1 MVSAVENRKKKKK
14 FSIHLAERSSPRKRS
29 PLITNDKSPNHRGTT
44 HEVDPTNYIPH
55 STTQQKKKKTGRD
68 RIRTTGFHKWIP
80 RANKPNNREANEYT
94 TNTPPLYGLV
104 HSPVSSLSVE
114 GDATLVL
121 IKDPGPD
128 RETTGTSS
136 TRRAF
141 SLYFNGTLPLQ
152 PGSRSVRSL
161 EMR

>member
-1 MVSAVENRKKKKK
+1 MD
-14 FSIHLAERSSPRKRS
+14 L
-29 PLITNDKSPNHRGTT
+29 
-44 HEVDPTNYIPH
+44 TNYIPH
-55 STTQQKKKKTGRD
+55 STTHQKGKKRGY

-121 IKDPGPD
+121 VKNPGSD

-136 TRRAF
+136 TKRAF
-141 SLYFNGTLPLQ
+141 SLYINGTLPLQ
-152 PGSRSVRSL
+152 PGSRSIRSL
-161 EMR
+161 EMGWAHYSNKQARRRTAKPTFRKI